1 MLENGPEEI
10 VGSKDI
16 KFGPS
21 IYPIYPFFGSAS
33 PPWKENG
40 LDPFYQRFSAGIIHL
55 SIGIPVPAGLSRR
68 LELPLLLSLLR
79 ITITAR

>member
-10 VGSKDI
+10 VGSKNI
-16 KFGPS
+16 KFGSSPF
-21 IYPIYPFFGSAS
+21 PIYPLFGSAS
-33 PPWKENG
+33 PPRRENR

-55 SIGIPVPAGLSRR
+55 SIEIPVPVDISSR
-68 LELPLLLSLLR
+68 LELPLLFSLPR